1 MTVHHADAPMNRT
14 DRLVTDRGAM
24 DDILRR
30 AEVLHLGMTGADG
43 PYVIPV
49 NFGYDGRA
57 LWVHCASSGHKLEL
71 IAADPRVCFE
81 ACVDVQIVPGKQC
94 SWGSRFRSVVGFGTA
109 VVVEDADE
117 KAYGLGAIISQ
128 YSGEAEVVAVAKARG
143 VVVLRI
149 DIASMTGK
157 VYVDE

>member
-1 MTVHHADAPMNRT
+1 MPTRHADAPMNRA

-24 DDILRR
+24 DDVLRR

-57 LWVHCASSGHKLEL
+57 LWVHCAETGHKLDL
-71 IAADPRVCFE
+71 LAADPRVCFE
-81 ACVDVQIVPGKQC
+81 ACVDVRIVPGKQC
-94 SWGSRFRSVVGFGTA
+94 GWGARFRSVVGFGSA
-109 VVVEDADE
+109 VLVEDADE
-117 KAYGLGAIISQ
+117 KAYGLGVLISQ
-128 YSGEAEVVAVAKARG
+128 YSGRPETVPVSNAGGVA
-143 VVVLRI
+143 VLRI

-157 VYVDE
+157 AYVDE